1 MNIPHKYQN
10 KPRREHRRRTGY
22 SLIELTITIAI
33 TASMTAVILPALNSM
48 RSNMRALTSEGNLST
63 IGQTAAMYAQDNDN
77 RIYSFTWRAD
87 ILYPNLA
94 NDNYISS
101 SSDQVAAARQAQNI
115 LQRATG
121 RIHGKGKIL
130 SPYARLPYRR
140 YTHLVLA
147 DYMGGN
153 VNDPMWADP
162 ADDNLLKWQSD
173 PIDYLNNGVP
183 YANGIPDVSGYDD
196 DGAWAQN
203 SIRQLWPFSSSYQ
216 AVPHS
221 WQPDYDIQYSPI
233 DSTPHLFSGSNS
245 VEVGERRYHQVQ
257 FPSAKVHLFEEFD
270 REQLGNPYFAYDHA
284 EPAKIMFDGSINTL
298 QSGYA
303 NSSVSPRDYF
313 NDGNKI
319 IWVQRYVPIDTFP
332 VPLGGLGDQTR
343 LNMRYRWTLGGLSG
357 FDYHTPFARP
367 FGR

>member
-1 MNIPHKYQN
+1 MNIPHKYQK

-63 IGQTAAMYAQDNDN
+63 IGQTAAMYAQDNDD
-77 RIYSFTWRAD
+77 RIYSFTWRAGIPYLD
-87 ILYPNLA
+87 LSIGIYYSSQ
-94 NDNYISS
+94 NDF
-101 SSDQVAAARQAQNI
+101 DAAARQAQNI

-130 SPYARLPYRR
+130 SPSVRTPYRR

-162 ADDNLLKWQSD
+162 ADDNLLKWQND
-173 PIDYLNNGVP
+173 PINYLENGVP
-183 YANGIPDVSGYDD
+183 YANGLPDVFGYDES
-196 DGAWAQN
+196 AWTSN
-203 SIRQLWPFSSSYQ
+203 SIRQLWPFSSSYR

-221 WQPDYDIQYSPI
+221 WQPDYDIQFFPSI
-233 DSTPHLFSGSNS
+233 NTPHGFYGPYTT
-245 VEVGERRYHQVQ
+245 EVGERRYHQVQ
-257 FPSAKVHLFEEFD
+257 FPSGKVHLFEEFD

-284 EPAKIMFDGSINTL
+284 APAKIMFDGSINTL

-313 NDGNKI
+313 YDGNKI
-319 IWVQRYVPIDTFP
+319 IWVQTYVPIDTFP
-332 VPLGGLGDQTR
+332 VPLGGLGDQTL
-343 LNMRYRWTLGGLSG
+343 LNMRYHWTLGGLSG

>member
-1 MNIPHKYQN
+1 MKTAHK
-10 KPRREHRRRTGY
+10 PGY

-33 TASMTAVILPALNSM
+33 TATMITVLLPALTSVQSKM
-48 RSNMRALTSEGNLST
+48 RGLSSEANLSV
-63 IGQTAAMYAQDNDN
+63 IGQTAAMYAQDHDD
-77 RIYSFTWRAD
+77 RVFSFTWRAGVPY
-87 ILYPNLA
+87 INLSNGNYYP
-94 NDNYISS
+94 SS
-101 SSDQVAAARQAQNI
+101 TNQEAASRQTQNI

-121 RIHGKGKIL
+121 RILGAGKIL
-130 SPYARLPYRR
+130 SPNHRSVYRR

-153 VNDPMWADP
+153 VSDPMWADP
-162 ADDNLLKWQSD
+162 ADANLLNWQAD
-173 PIDYLNNGVP
+173 PINYNDAGVP
-183 YANGIPDVSGYDD
+183 YANGTASLPAGYDD
-196 DGAWAQN
+196 AGSWAVN
-203 SIRQLWPFSSSYQ
+203 ATRQLWPFASSYQ
-216 AVPHS
+216 VVPHA
-221 WQPDYDIQYSPI
+221 WQPDYDYQYVPTL
-233 DSTPHLFSGSNS
+233 STPHLFTGPNNT
-245 VEVGERRYHQVQ
+245 ELGERRYHQVQ

-270 REQLGNPYFAYDHA
+270 REQLGNPYFAYNHA
-284 EPAKIMFDGSINTL
+284 APAKIMFDGSINTL

-313 NDGNKI
+313 YDGNKI
-319 IWVQRYVPIDTFP
+319 IWVQTYVPIDTFP